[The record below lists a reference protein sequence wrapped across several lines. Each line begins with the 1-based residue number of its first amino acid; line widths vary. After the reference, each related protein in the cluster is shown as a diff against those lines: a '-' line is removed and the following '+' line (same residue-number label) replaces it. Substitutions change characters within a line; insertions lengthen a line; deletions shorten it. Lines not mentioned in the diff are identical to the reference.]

1 MTGHCAKLSQLSS
14 SQSLG
19 QCSSCPHFIEE
30 ETGSFG
36 KLSAPHRWFT
46 QPGSGRARIQ
56 TPLHST
62 PWARG
67 TAARGGSRS
76 LGYRAGS
83 PLPCR
88 AHSRWPDSAI
98 VKLQGA
104 TTEKHT
110 ALVSNTP
117 GHTPNSQ
124 LGPGSVTVGHPGHP
138 CSFLN
143 LSFIDERMRI
153 IPFIS

>member
-14 SQSLG
+14 PQSLG

-46 QPGSGRARIQ
+46 QPASGRARIQ

-62 PWARG
+62 HWACR
-67 TAARGGSRS
+67 TAARGGSRHW
-76 LGYRAGS
+76 GYTAGS
-83 PLPCR
+83 PLPCS
-88 AHSRWPDSAI
+88 AHSRWPDSAV

-104 TTEKHT
+104 TTEKNM
-110 ALVSNTP
+110 ALASNTP
-117 GHTPNSQ
+117 AVRSWLCYCGTSRASLLFSKPQ
-124 LGPGSVTVGHPGHP
+124 
-138 CSFLN
+138 FY
-143 LSFIDERMRI
+143 
-153 IPFIS
+153 